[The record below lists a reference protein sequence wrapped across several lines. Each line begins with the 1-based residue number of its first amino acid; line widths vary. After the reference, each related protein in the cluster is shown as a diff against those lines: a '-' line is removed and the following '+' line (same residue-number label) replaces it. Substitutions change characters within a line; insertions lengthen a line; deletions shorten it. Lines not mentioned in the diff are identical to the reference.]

1 MKKHIYSA
9 ALSLA
14 AAAALTACGGGGD
27 TDIGSKV
34 VEVSIDEPIGILE
47 AGRLIT
53 VKGTASSSSG
63 KLSTMKWTASGA
75 GASGSGLTLT
85 NADCADRLES
95 NSSFANG
102 ASNWSCTLTFQA
114 PKLLLAATTYE
125 LGLSAVGADF
135 SGQNSRTVTIK
146 PASKEADQVQVSIA
160 PNSTTNRAGEAILVT
175 GTIASTNSRV
185 SAAQWRVAYAG
196 TSNEP
201 NATALTPA
209 LTNADCADHTTNYHP
224 AGQEAETWTC
234 QLKLVVPPRL
244 ASDTNYKLILSGTNA
259 NGNTVT
265 GSQTLPVQVA
275 VASANKVKVE
285 LDAAPTTAESSRAIQ
300 AGNKIS
306 LYGTITTTN
315 SELVKNPD
323 GTYKA
328 EFGVYKINGINPAI
342 GPNDPE
348 FQYSPPI
355 PATTQFTTICREN
368 ANPTAATHVYR
379 CVGQLLVSSVSQEL
393 KTITYFL
400 SGTNDEGFSNHE
412 VQDLNVAVDPNTASP
427 FGLRATVGY
436 SPQNVV
442 SGQTVNL
449 ACQISDPIAGANYR
463 YSWRVADSKGYML
476 NLSGGVTTSGAA
488 TMVAPVIPVDPADP
502 TAVVVENF
510 VVECGVSANNQ
521 PAKWFPVNVRVSSGS
536 AAPTPALVV
545 AAPTATVNPVV
556 AGGSTSLTCSASGGA
571 PVTAGQ
577 YTYTWSVVSNPGNV
591 VNTLT
596 GTPFTG
602 ATSTAT
608 FATTA
613 GATGTVGLQCS
624 ANDGAGHTATNNIS
638 IVVN

>member
-14 AAAALTACGGGGD
+14 AAAALTACGGGG

-34 VEVSIDEPIGILE
+34 VKVSIDEPIGILE
-47 AGRLIT
+47 AGQLIT

-63 KLSTMKWTASGA
+63 KLSTLNWIASGA
-75 GASGSGLTLT
+75 SASGVPSPTALTLT

-95 NSSFANG
+95 NSTFANG
-102 ASNWSCTLTFQA
+102 ASNWNCTLTFMA
-114 PKLLLAATTYE
+114 PKLLLATTTYE
-125 LGLSAVGADF
+125 LGLSAAGADF
-135 SGQNSRTVTIK
+135 GGKASRSVTIR
-146 PASKEADQVQVSIA
+146 PATREANQVQVSIA
-160 PNSTTNRAGEAILVT
+160 PKNTVNRAGEAIEVI
-175 GTIASTNSRV
+175 GTIVSSNSRV
-185 SAAQWRVAYAG
+185 ANARWDVEYAG
-196 TSNEP
+196 PVNEIP
-201 NATALTPA
+201 ATALAPT
-209 LTNADCADHTTNYHP
+209 LSNGDCASHSTNFHP
-224 AGQEAETWTC
+224 AGQESETWTC
-234 QLKLVVPPRL
+234 ALKFVVPPRL
-244 ASDTNYKLILSGTNA
+244 ATATDYKLTLAGANA
-259 NGNTVT
+259 NGNLVT
-265 GSQTLPVQVA
+265 NSQVIRVDTA
-275 VASANKVKVE
+275 VVSENKVKIV
-285 LDAAPTTAESSRAIQ
+285 LDPAPTTAELQRKIQ
-300 AGNKIS
+300 AGDKIP
-306 LYGTITTTN
+306 LTGTVTTTN
-315 SELVKNPD
+315 SMMA
-323 GTYKA
+323 GTA
-328 EFGVYKINGINPAI
+328 VFGISAVNGINPVL
-342 GPNDPE
+342 GPNDLPS
-348 FQYSPPI
+348 FS
-355 PATTQFTTICREN
+355 TICREESST
-368 ANPTAATHVYR
+368 PTQATHVYK
-379 CVGQLLVSSVSQEL
+379 CTGQLEIPSVSQEI
-393 KTITYFL
+393 KTLTYFL
-400 SGTNDEGFSNHE
+400 SATNDEGFSNSASQT
-412 VQDLNVAVDPNTASP
+412 VQVDLNPDTASP

-449 ACQISDPIAGANYR
+449 ACQVSDPIAGANYR

-521 PAKWFPVNVRVSSGS
+521 PANWFPVNVRVSSGS

-556 AGGSTSLTCSASGGA
+556 AGDPTSLTCSASGGA

-613 GATGTVGLQCS
+613 GSTGTVGLQCS

>member
-1 MKKHIYSA
+1 MKKNVYSA

-14 AAAALTACGGGGD
+14 AAAVLTACGGDGD

-34 VEVSIDEPIGILE
+34 VKVSIDEPIGVLE

-63 KLSTMKWTASGA
+63 KLSTLQWTASGA
-75 GASGSGLTLT
+75 GASGSGLTLI

-244 ASDTNYKLILSGTNA
+244 ASATNYKLILSGTNA

-265 GSQTLPVQVA
+265 GSQTLPVQTGLV
-275 VASANKVKVE
+275 SENKVKVV
-285 LDAAPTTAESSRAIQ
+285 LDAAPTTAELNRAIQ
-300 AGNKIS
+300 SRDKIS
-306 LYGTITTTN
+306 LYGTVTTTN
-315 SELVKNPD
+315 SELAKNTD

-328 EFGVYKINGINPAI
+328 EFGISAINGINSAI
-342 GPNDPE
+342 GPNDPS
-348 FQYSPPI
+348 SPTDPLLD
-355 PATTQFTTICREN
+355 PYTTRFTTICRED
-368 ANPTAATHVYR
+368 ANPTSASHVYK
-379 CVGQLLVSSVSQEL
+379 CVGQLQVLSVGREM
-393 KTITYFL
+393 KEITYFL
-400 SGTNDEGFSNHE
+400 SGTNDEGFSNSDSKSVSVH
-412 VQDLNVAVDPNTASP
+412 VAPNDYSP
-427 FGLRATVGY
+427 FGLRATLGY
-436 SPQNVV
+436 SPQTVV
-442 SGQTVNL
+442 GGQPVNL
-449 ACQISDPIAGANYR
+449 TCQINEPAPGAVYT
-463 YSWRVADSKGYML
+463 YSWRVSDSKGYLL
-476 NLSGGVTTSGAA
+476 NLNGGVTSSGASSL
-488 TMVAPVIPVDPADP
+488 VAPVIAADP
-502 TAVVVENF
+502 TKPTTVVVTDI
-510 VVECGVSANNQ
+510 VVECGISANNET
-521 PAKWFPVNVRVSSGS
+521 AAWFPLTVKVPSSN
-536 AAPTPALVV
+536 ATALTV

-556 AGGSTSLTCSASGGA
+556 AGNSTALTCLASGGTPA
-571 PVTAGQ
+571 TAGQ

-602 ATSTAT
+602 SVSTAT

>member
-1 MKKHIYSA
+1 MKI
-9 ALSLA
+9 
-14 AAAALTACGGGGD
+14 
-27 TDIGSKV
+27 
-34 VEVSIDEPIGILE
+34 IDAIWEKRNLGVKTTEIL
-47 AGRLIT
+47 
-53 VKGTASSSSG
+53 
-63 KLSTMKWTASGA
+63 
-75 GASGSGLTLT
+75 
-85 NADCADRLES
+85 
-95 NSSFANG
+95 
-102 ASNWSCTLTFQA
+102 
-114 PKLLLAATTYE
+114 
-125 LGLSAVGADF
+125 
-135 SGQNSRTVTIK
+135 
-146 PASKEADQVQVSIA
+146 
-160 PNSTTNRAGEAILVT
+160 
-175 GTIASTNSRV
+175 
-185 SAAQWRVAYAG
+185 
-196 TSNEP
+196 
-201 NATALTPA
+201 
-209 LTNADCADHTTNYHP
+209 
-224 AGQEAETWTC
+224 
-234 QLKLVVPPRL
+234 
-244 ASDTNYKLILSGTNA
+244 
-259 NGNTVT
+259 
-265 GSQTLPVQVA
+265 
-275 VASANKVKVE
+275 
-285 LDAAPTTAESSRAIQ
+285 IQ
-300 AGNKIS
+300 AGDKIS

-342 GPNDPE
+342 GPNAPE
-348 FQYSPPI
+348 FQAS
-355 PATTQFTTICREN
+355 TNFTTICREN

-412 VQDLNVAVDPNTASP
+412 VQDLNVAVNPDTASP

-449 ACQISDPIAGANYR
+449 ACQVSDPIAGANYR

-510 VVECGVSANNQ
+510 LVECGISANNQ
-521 PAKWFPVNVRVSSGS
+521 PAHWFPVNVRVSSG
-536 AAPTPALVV
+536 AVTPTPALVV

>member
-14 AAAALTACGGGGD
+14 AAAALTACGGGGG

-75 GASGSGLTLT
+75 GASGSDLTLT

-160 PNSTTNRAGEAILVT
+160 PNSTTNRAGESIEVT
-175 GTIASTNSRV
+175 GTIASSNSRV
-185 SAAQWRVAYAG
+185 SYANWRVVYAG
-196 TSNEP
+196 SGNQIP
-201 NATALTPA
+201 ATALAPT
-209 LTNADCADHTTNYHP
+209 LSNETCADHITNFHP
-224 AGQEAETWTC
+224 AGQESETWTC
-234 QLKLVVPPRL
+234 SLNFVIPPRL
-244 ASDTNYKLILSGTNA
+244 ATATDYKLILEGKNA
-259 NGNTVT
+259 NGNIVT
-265 GSQTLPVQVA
+265 RSQVIRVDPA
-275 VASANKVKVE
+275 VVSENKVKIV
-285 LDAAPTTAESSRAIQ
+285 LDPAPTKAELQRSIQ
-300 AGNKIS
+300 AGDKIP
-306 LYGTITTTN
+306 LTGTVTTTN
-315 SELVKNPD
+315 SMLAGSAV
-323 GTYKA
+323 
-328 EFGVYKINGINPAI
+328 FGISAVNGINPVL
-342 GPNDPE
+342 GSNDLPS
-348 FQYSPPI
+348 FS
-355 PATTQFTTICREN
+355 TICREESST
-368 ANPTAATHVYR
+368 PTQATHVYK
-379 CVGQLLVSSVSQEL
+379 CTGQLEIADVSQEI
-393 KTITYFL
+393 KTLTYFL
-400 SGTNDEGFSNHE
+400 SAKNDEGFSNSASQTIE
-412 VQDLNVAVDPNTASP
+412 VDLNPNTASP

-521 PAKWFPVNVRVSSGS
+521 PANWFPVNVRVSSGS

-613 GATGTVGLQCS
+613 GATGTVGLRCS

>member
-14 AAAALTACGGGGD
+14 AAAALTACGGDGG

-34 VEVSIDEPIGILE
+34 VKVSIDEPIGILE
-47 AGRLIT
+47 AGQLIT

-63 KLSTMKWTASGA
+63 KLSTLNWIASGA
-75 GASGSGLTLT
+75 SASGVPSPTALTLT

-95 NSSFANG
+95 NSTFANG
-102 ASNWSCTLTFQA
+102 ASNWNCTLTFMA
-114 PKLLLAATTYE
+114 PKLLLATTTYE
-125 LGLSAVGADF
+125 LGLSAAGADF
-135 SGQNSRTVTIK
+135 GGKASRSVTIR
-146 PASKEADQVQVSIA
+146 PATREANQVQVSIA
-160 PNSTTNRAGEAILVT
+160 PTSTINRAGEAILVT
-175 GTIASTNSRV
+175 GTIASSNSRV
-185 SAAQWRVAYAG
+185 SSAQWRVAYAG

-285 LDAAPTTAESSRAIQ
+285 LDAAPTTAELSRAIQ
-300 AGNKIS
+300 AGDKIS

-315 SELVKNPD
+315 SELVKNTD

-342 GPNDPE
+342 GPNDPG
-348 FQYSPPI
+348 FQAS
-355 PATTQFTTICREN
+355 TNFTTICREN

-412 VQDLNVAVDPNTASP
+412 VQDLNVAVNPDTASP

-449 ACQISDPIAGANYR
+449 ACQVSDPIAGANYR

-502 TAVVVENF
+502 TAVVVEDF
-510 VVECGVSANNQ
+510 SVECGVSANNQ
-521 PAKWFPVNVRVSSGS
+521 AAHWFPVNVRVSSGS